1 MRCEIAAGGKDNIA
15 PPPFEWNRIEWNG
28 AQNRSKTKGAR
39 APNPEP
45 KPQMVAPCFSCNQK
59 RFHCLTIKLL
69 EKASLAVVSRELPKE
84 QAAAAAAA
92 AEHQKGATATHPASS
107 IHIHI
112 EVHIHSQD
120 ILANGGLRR
129 RTKQEFDEDTGPVNE
144 NTARIPHGNGSQ
156 SQSQSTH

>member
-1 MRCEIAAGGKDNIA
+1 M
-15 PPPFEWNRIEWNG
+15 EWG
-28 AQNRSKTKGAR
+28 AKPKQNKRSPSPGTR
-39 APNPEP
+39 NP

-156 SQSQSTH
+156 SQSQSQSTH